1 MTPGHVYYGHILDT
15 GVNTGP
21 RHRHSRLLRG
31 DGKILEKEKEKKKKS
46 H

>member
-21 RHRHSRLLRG
+21 RHRHSSRE
-31 DGKILEKEKEKKKKS
+31 ILEKEKEEKKKS